1 MTRLLPRRGRAGD
14 DPRRRSKRALGEEA
28 GMVKWPVI
36 TERYIKDVII

>member
-14 DPRRRSKRALGEEA
+14 DPRRSKRALGEEA
-28 GMVKWPVI
+28 GMAKRPVI